1 MAEMEVN
8 MARGVRKTIEEKI
21 ADKQEVIDA
30 LETRIQKEREELQDL
45 INEQR
50 MARLES
56 LEELIDRLICTLWR
70 IWSITPSIWAAT
82 AWLITSLP
90 QT

>member
-50 MARLES
+50 IARLES
-56 LEELIDRLICTLWR
+56 LEELIDNSNL
-70 IWSITPSIWAAT
+70 
-82 AWLITSLP
+82 SLEEVMEILRRHVGA
-90 QT
+90 

>member
-50 MARLES
+50 IARLES
-56 LEELIDRLICTLWR
+56 LEELIDNSNL
-70 IWSITPSIWAAT
+70 
-82 AWLITSLP
+82 SLEEVMEILR
-90 QT
+90 QHVDA

>member
-30 LETRIQKEREELQDL
+30 LDTRILNERDELQDL

-56 LEELIDRLICTLWR
+56 LEELIDNSNL
-70 IWSITPSIWAAT
+70 
-82 AWLITSLP
+82 SLEEVMEILRRHVDA
-90 QT
+90 

>member
-45 INEQR
+45 LNEQR

-56 LEELIDRLICTLWR
+56 LEELIDNSNL
-70 IWSITPSIWAAT
+70 
-82 AWLITSLP
+82 SLEEVMEILRRHVDA
-90 QT
+90 

>member
-1 MAEMEVN
+1 
-8 MARGVRKTIEEKI
+8 MARGVRKSIEEKI

-30 LETRIQKEREELQDL
+30 LEIRILKEKEELQML

-56 LEELIDRLICTLWR
+56 LEELIDSSNL
-70 IWSITPSIWAAT
+70 SIEEVSEI
-82 AWLITSLP
+82 LRQHIGEEEVVEV
-90 QT
+90 

>member
-1 MAEMEVN
+1 

-56 LEELIDRLICTLWR
+56 LEELIDNSNL
-70 IWSITPSIWAAT
+70 
-82 AWLITSLP
+82 SLEEVMEILRRHVDA
-90 QT
+90 

>member
-8 MARGVRKTIEEKI
+8 MARGVRKNIEEKI

-56 LEELIDRLICTLWR
+56 LEELIDNSNL
-70 IWSITPSIWAAT
+70 
-82 AWLITSLP
+82 SLEEVMEILRRHVDA
-90 QT
+90 